1 MKKLF
6 IVAMICF
13 IATGCAGR
21 VFLDAR
27 LPDNKDIDI
36 QISTKTE
43 PDNYI
48 VTE

>member
-1 MKKLF
+1 
-6 IVAMICF
+6 MICF

-36 QISTKTE
+36 QISTSKIK
-43 PDNYI
+43 D
-48 VTE
+48 